1 MELVILSLL
10 ILSAVLF
17 VLSFLRKDGVKV
29 LEKEVEQLSLSYMQD
44 MYQLN
49 KKISILEEELL
60 QDSIG
65 MGGFHSPG
73 NHEPEK
79 NSVNEIL
86 KNQVLA
92 LYRQG
97 LSVERISAQST
108 LSQEEILEIIEDG
121 QHRGNRS

>member
-1 MELVILSLL
+1 MELVILTLL

-44 MYQLN
+44 MYRLN

-65 MGGFHSPG
+65 GFNSTG
-73 NHEPEK
+73 NREPEK

-108 LSQEEILEIIEDG
+108 LSQEEILEIIEEG
-121 QHRGNRS
+121 QHRGSRS